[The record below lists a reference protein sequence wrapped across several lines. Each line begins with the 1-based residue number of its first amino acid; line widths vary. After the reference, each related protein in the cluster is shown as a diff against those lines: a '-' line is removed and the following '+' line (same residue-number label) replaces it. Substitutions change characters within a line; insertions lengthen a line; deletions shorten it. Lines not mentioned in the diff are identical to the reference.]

1 MSAIV
6 LMVPALAGGPV
17 FSAAVVAAG
26 AAIGLKTVAMLMD
39 RQGQAACAESKTGV
53 DVQVPNSH
61 ALSTTVDEGD
71 ILPLEGNGFRVTFA
85 KDGRGNCSMRVEGKG
100 KTDAELE
107 SLGRDLINRVA
118 QQYAYQKLNTE
129 LKKKGY
135 TLVQEKVEE
144 DNTIRL
150 TVRRWK

>member
-1 MSAIV
+1 MSAV
-6 LMVPALAGGPV
+6 VFMVPAMAGGPV
-17 FSAAVVAAG
+17 FAAAVAVAG
-26 AAIGLKTVAMLMD
+26 AALGLKAVGMLLD
-39 RQGQAACAESKTGV
+39 GQRHSNSADEVTGV

-61 ALSTTVDEGD
+61 VLADTVDEGD
-71 ILPLEGNGFRVTFA
+71 VLPLEGSGFKVTFA
-85 KDGRGNCSMRVEGKG
+85 KDGRGGCSMRVEGKG

-107 SLGRDLINRVA
+107 TLGRDLINRVA

-144 DNTIRL
+144 DQSIRL

>member
-1 MSAIV
+1 MSAV
-6 LMVPALAGGPV
+6 VFMVPALAGGPI
-17 FSAAVVAAG
+17 FAAAVAVAG
-26 AAIGLKTVAMLMD
+26 AAVGLKAVSLLID
-39 RQGQAACAESKTGV
+39 RQQQSGCVDEKSGV

-61 ALSTTVDEGD
+61 ALAETVDEGD
-71 ILPLEGNGFRVTFA
+71 VLPLEGNGFRVTFA
-85 KDGRGNCSMRVEGKG
+85 KDGRGNCAMRVEGKG

-107 SLGRDLINRVA
+107 TLGRELINRVA

>member
-1 MSAIV
+1 MSAVVFMV
-6 LMVPALAGGPV
+6 LALAGGPV
-17 FSAAVVAAG
+17 FAAAVAVAG
-26 AAIGLKTVAMLMD
+26 AAVGLKAVSLLAD
-39 RQGQAACAESKTGV
+39 RQRQGATVDESV

-61 ALSTTVDEGD
+61 ALANTVDEGD
-71 ILPLEGNGFRVTFA
+71 ILPLEGNGFKVTFA

-107 SLGRDLINRVA
+107 ALGRDLINRVA
-118 QQYAYQKLNTE
+118 QQYAYQKLSAE

-135 TLVQEKVEE
+135 SFVQENVEE

>member
-1 MSAIV
+1 MSAV
-6 LMVPALAGGPV
+6 VFMVPALAGGPI
-17 FSAAVVAAG
+17 FAAAVAVAG
-26 AAIGLKTVAMLMD
+26 AAVGLKAVSLLAD
-39 RQGQAACAESKTGV
+39 RQHQGVPVDEGV

-61 ALSTTVDEGD
+61 ALANTVDEGD

-100 KTDAELE
+100 KTDAELAA
-107 SLGRDLINRVA
+107 LGRDLINRVA
-118 QQYAYQKLNTE
+118 QQYAYQKLSAE

-135 TLVQEKVEE
+135 SLVQENVEE
-144 DNTIRL
+144 DNSIRL